1 MVKAMKIKKNK
12 SFLDKHNRCGYFFCM
27 HWIIG
32 LAMFFVVP
40 LISSVIYSL
49 SEVYIGAD
57 GLTTTFVKLANYK
70 EILFKDAYYL
80 DNLKTS
86 VINMLT
92 SLPIIIA
99 LSLFLA
105 LVLNTEFKG
114 RLFFRA
120 VFFLPVIIAGSVT
133 MTILQSK
140 YVDASLFTVSSG
152 AEYSYGGLI
161 DFDSMLSQ
169 LNLPTAIQ
177 TLFSDYL
184 ANVFN
189 LVWSCGVQTILFLAG
204 LQSISAQLYEVG
216 KIEGANRWEILWFLE
231 IPMLRNVIMLVLLFT
246 MVELLTAMSTPVM
259 EQITST
265 MFSSQIYDKSSAMMW
280 GYFIVAGAFMGII
293 LLAYNKLCM
302 KRWE

>member
-1 MVKAMKIKKNK
+1 MKVKKNK
-12 SFLDKHNRCGYFFCM
+12 SFIDKHNRYGYFFCM

-40 LISSVIYSL
+40 LVSSVIYSF
-49 SEVYIGAD
+49 SEVFIGAD
-57 GLTTTFVKLANYK
+57 GLTTSFVKFENYK
-70 EILFKDAYYL
+70 NILLDDPYYV
-80 DNLKTS
+80 DNLKSS

-92 SLPIIIA
+92 SLPLIIA

-105 LVLNTEFKG
+105 LVLNSKFRG

-120 VFFLPVIIAGSVT
+120 IFFLPVIIAGSVT
-133 MTILQSK
+133 MTVLQSR

-161 DFDSMLSQ
+161 DFDGMLSQ

-177 TLFSDYL
+177 ELFSEYL

-189 LVWSCGVQTILFLAG
+189 IVWRCGVQTILFLAG
-204 LQSISAQLYEVG
+204 LQSISSQLYEVG
-216 KIEGANRWEILWFLE
+216 KIEGANRWEVLWFLE

-246 MVELLTAMSTPVM
+246 MVELLTDMSTPVM
-259 EQITST
+259 EQISST

-280 GYFIVAGAFMGII
+280 GYFIIAGAFMAII
-293 LLAYNKLCM
+293 LFVYNKFCM

>member
-1 MVKAMKIKKNK
+1 MKVKKNK
-12 SFLDKHNRCGYFFCM
+12 SFIDKHNRYGYFFCM

-40 LISSVIYSL
+40 LVSSVIYSF
-49 SEVYIGAD
+49 SEVFIGAD
-57 GLTTTFVKLANYK
+57 GLTTSFIKFENYK
-70 EILFKDAYYL
+70 NILLDDPYYV
-80 DNLKTS
+80 DNLKSS

-92 SLPIIIA
+92 SLPLIIA

-105 LVLNTEFKG
+105 LVLNSKFRG

-120 VFFLPVIIAGSVT
+120 IFFLPVIIAGSVT
-133 MTILQSK
+133 MTVLQSR

-161 DFDSMLSQ
+161 DFDGMLSQ

-177 TLFSDYL
+177 ELFSEYL

-189 LVWSCGVQTILFLAG
+189 IVWRCGVQTILFLAG
-204 LQSISAQLYEVG
+204 LQSISSQLYEVG
-216 KIEGANRWEILWFLE
+216 KIEGANRWEVLWFLE

-246 MVELLTAMSTPVM
+246 MVELLTDMSTPVM
-259 EQITST
+259 EQISST
-265 MFSSQIYDKSSAMMW
+265 MFSSQIYDKSSSMMW
-280 GYFIVAGAFMGII
+280 G
-293 LLAYNKLCM
+293 
-302 KRWE
+302 

>member
-1 MVKAMKIKKNK
+1 MKVKKNK
-12 SFLDKHNRCGYFFCM
+12 SFIDKHNRYGYFFCM

-40 LISSVIYSL
+40 LVSSVIYSF
-49 SEVYIGAD
+49 SEVFIGAD
-57 GLTTTFVKLANYK
+57 GLTTSFIKFENYK
-70 EILFKDAYYL
+70 NILLDDPYYV
-80 DNLKTS
+80 DNLKSS

-92 SLPIIIA
+92 SLPLIIA

-105 LVLNTEFKG
+105 LVLNSKFRG

-120 VFFLPVIIAGSVT
+120 IFFLPVIIAGSVT
-133 MTILQSK
+133 MTVLQSR

-161 DFDSMLSQ
+161 DFDGMLSQ

-177 TLFSDYL
+177 ELFSEYL

-189 LVWSCGVQTILFLAG
+189 IVWRCGVQTILFLAG
-204 LQSISAQLYEVG
+204 LQSISSQLYEVG
-216 KIEGANRWEILWFLE
+216 KIEGANRWEVLWFLE

-246 MVELLTAMSTPVM
+246 MVELLTDMSTPVM
-259 EQITST
+259 EQISST

-280 GYFIVAGAFMGII
+280 GYFIIAGAFMAII
-293 LLAYNKLCM
+293 LFVYNKFCM

>member
-1 MVKAMKIKKNK
+1 MKVKKNK
-12 SFLDKHNRCGYFFCM
+12 SFIDKHNRYGYFFCM

-32 LAMFFVVP
+32 LAMFFIVP
-40 LISSVIYSL
+40 LISSVIYSF
-49 SEVYIGAD
+49 SEVFIGAD
-57 GLTTTFVKLANYK
+57 GLTTSFVKFENYK
-70 EILFKDAYYL
+70 NILLDDPYYV
-80 DNLKTS
+80 DNLKSS

-92 SLPIIIA
+92 SLPLIIA

-105 LVLNTEFKG
+105 LVLNSKFRG

-120 VFFLPVIIAGSVT
+120 IFFLPVIIAGSVT
-133 MTILQSK
+133 MTVLQSR

-161 DFDSMLSQ
+161 DFDGMLSQ

-177 TLFSDYL
+177 ELFSEYL

-189 LVWSCGVQTILFLAG
+189 IVWRCGVQTILFLAG
-204 LQSISAQLYEVG
+204 LQSISSQLYEVG
-216 KIEGANRWEILWFLE
+216 KIEGANRWEVLWFLE

-246 MVELLTAMSTPVM
+246 MVELLTDMSTPVM
-259 EQITST
+259 EQISST

-280 GYFIVAGAFMGII
+280 GYFIIAGAFMAII
-293 LLAYNKLCM
+293 LFVYNKFCM